1 MRLIDYF
8 RILKALVIF
17 VLLFVCMNYVPN
29 KNGKFLEE
37 TLAGSTS
44 DAVKTLRRVLYFIM
58 TAPST
63 LASYS
68 KISPLPLSLCHTIES
83 ITNDSSFNLQ

>member
-1 MRLIDYF
+1 MRLIDCF

-58 TAPST
+58 TPPPPPHVSKSFKNLSPSSVT
-63 LASYS
+63 LSHNREYNEW
-68 KISPLPLSLCHTIES
+68 L
-83 ITNDSSFNLQ
+83 